1 MKPHSTSAG
10 PAAQST
16 SAQTAQLTPLPTAL
30 QPVLASAQAQPWR
43 HSFVALMR
51 QLAAQSDMPP
61 VGRAQRPQQEN
72 FRLGQ
77 TASLG
82 FAPREIER
90 VQVDPHQRVHI
101 QLYGLGMLGPN
112 GSLPLHVSELVQA
125 RVQTK
130 RDHTLANF
138 LDLFHHRAFSH
149 IYRAWAQSQ
158 SAAGLDRATAETFTP
173 YIARLAGDEPTELQD
188 TQRHPLSPHARWAS
202 AAHRIRAARNP
213 EGLVHTLQ
221 HYFAVPVKLLE
232 YQLHWMPLQNQDQTQ
247 LGRPLPSSLMGQGAV
262 AGQTVPDRQS
272 KFRLVIGPLSLH
284 AYLRLTPAGK
294 AKGEDKTQGKGQS
307 NDLDALIELVR
318 AFVGYEYVWDVQL
331 LMQREQ
337 VQTAQLGG
345 AQQLGWTTWLAQSEE
360 QNPSQEPIEGM
371 VMEPEAYATH

>member
-1 MKPHSTSAG
+1 MVRAN
-10 PAAQST
+10 
-16 SAQTAQLTPLPTAL
+16 SAQATVLAPLPTTL

-221 HYFAVPVKLLE
+221 HYFGVPVKLLE
-232 YQLHWMPLQNQDQTQ
+232 YQLHWMPLQSQDQTQ

-272 KFRLVIGPLSLH
+272 KFRLIIGPLSLD

-294 AKGEDKTQGKGQS
+294 AKGQSQS

-331 LMQREQ
+331 LMQRQQ

-345 AQQLGWTTWLAQSEE
+345 PQQLGWTTWLAQNETQE
-360 QNPSQEPIEGM
+360 APQEPIEGM

>member
-1 MKPHSTSAG
+1 M
-10 PAAQST
+10 
-16 SAQTAQLTPLPTAL
+16 
-30 QPVLASAQAQPWR
+30 LASAQAQPWR

-90 VQVDPHQRVHI
+90 IEVDPQQRVHI

-112 GSLPLHVSELVQA
+112 GSLPLHVSELVQG

-158 SAAGLDRATAETFTP
+158 SAAGLDRVTGETFTP
-173 YIARLAGDEPTELQD
+173 YIARLAGDEPAELQD

-213 EGLVHTLQ
+213 EGLVYTLQ
-221 HYFAVPVKLLE
+221 HYFGVPVQLLE
-232 YQLHWMPLQNQDQTQ
+232 HQLHWMPLQSQDQTQ
-247 LGRPLPSSLMGQGAV
+247 LGRPQPSSLMGQGAV
-262 AGQTVPDRQS
+262 AGQSVPDRQS
-272 KFRLVIGPLSLH
+272 KFRLVIGPLSLN
-284 AYLRLTPAGK
+284 AYLRLTPAGQ
-294 AKGEDKTQGKGQS
+294 AKGQS
-307 NDLDALIELVR
+307 NDLSALIELVR

-331 LMQREQ
+331 LMQRQQ

-345 AQQLGWTTWLAQSEE
+345 AQQLGWTTWLAQNEQ